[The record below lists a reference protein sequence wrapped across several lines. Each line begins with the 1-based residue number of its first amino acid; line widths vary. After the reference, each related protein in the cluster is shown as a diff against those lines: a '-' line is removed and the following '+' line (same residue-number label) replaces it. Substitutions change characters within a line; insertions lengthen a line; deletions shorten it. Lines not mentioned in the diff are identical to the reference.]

1 MTSYGDLLKTVFAVG
16 VFAFSTLAEAQTIGL
31 PQQPMSI
38 TKVGNGDDG
47 TDLEGAEP
55 ITSGPIWET
64 RIEAVERLKSLNV
77 RAIPGMSYVIPE
89 LETTKLLMA
98 KQDAGSNGPQGLET
112 TPDGKK
118 VYARTFAE
126 PHAATRFFPIALT
139 LDKNQLVALHIHE
152 ALHRALPERIREN
165 ESTVAQ
171 LTLAMTSPDATF
183 DRVNRLVAIYLGTP
197 TEATEAA
204 AVAVHAKVKP
214 KLVDAIGKAPK
225 RTQFQY
231 EYRMQ
236 QFAGRGGVF
245 IPAPDYNDTMHG
257 FGLMASPWGVKKYGD
272 LLIEP
277 QVRGKLYYLLAT
289 AALSRAYDNYSLGP
303 IDLEARLAVSSD
315 ENQEAVSYGPF
326 VRASLK
332 SLDGVLGKY
341 DRDVY
346 TLGAFYD
353 SSGDASYF
361 NAKVSVSLPTKGSNR
376 NVYVSSGDGI
386 ALDIGQNDSFDTEFN
401 TILTVG
407 ATTGWKWKRARLGIA
422 NELHLS
428 NGYRS
433 SASFRQSGG
442 SFTESVSDRGRFTL
456 WTVGPEIAFRAGRFG
471 MDVYAKRLMNESK
484 AENLTSLGDAIGRG
498 SGQGEVGT
506 HITFDL

>member
-1 MTSYGDLLKTVFAVG
+1 MTTYKKLFKTLTAAG
-16 VFAFSTLAEAQTIGL
+16 AMALSTLAQAQTIGL
-31 PQQPMSI
+31 PEQPMSI

-64 RIEAVERLKSLNV
+64 RIDAVEKLKSLNV
-77 RAIPGMSYVIPE
+77 RAVPGMSYVIPE

-112 TPDGKK
+112 TPDGKR

-126 PHAATRFFPIALT
+126 PHAATRFFPVALT

-183 DRVNRLVAIYLGTP
+183 DRVNRLVGIYLETP
-197 TEATEAA
+197 AATTEAA
-204 AVAVHAKVKP
+204 AIAVQAKVRP
-214 KLVDAIGKAPK
+214 KLVDAIGKTPK

-236 QFAGRGGVF
+236 QLASRGGVF
-245 IPAPDYNDTMHG
+245 VPSLDHNSTMHG
-257 FGLMASPWGVKKYGD
+257 FGLAASPWGVKKYGD

-277 QVRGKLYYLLAT
+277 QVRGKLYYLMAYAT
-289 AALSRAYDNYSLGP
+289 LSSAYENYSLGP
-303 IDLEARLAVSSD
+303 IDLEARLAVSNEGS
-315 ENQEAVSYGPF
+315 EQAVSYGPF

-332 SLDGVLGKY
+332 SLDAVLGEY

-346 TLGAFYD
+346 SVGAYYD
-353 SSGDASYF
+353 SVGESSYF
-361 NAKVSVSLPTKGSNR
+361 NAKVAVSLPGKSSNR
-376 NVYVSSGDGI
+376 ELYVETSDSYYDFGRD
-386 ALDIGQNDSFDTEFN
+386 DSFDTEFN

-407 ATTGWKWKRARLGIA
+407 ATTGWNWKRTRLGIA
-422 NELHLS
+422 SEFHLS

-433 SASFRQSGG
+433 SATFRQSGW
-442 SFTESVSDRGRFTL
+442 SATESVSDRSRFTL
-456 WTVGPEIAFRAGRFG
+456 WTVGPEFAFRAGRFG
-471 MDVYAKRLMNESK
+471 WDVYAKRVMNESK
-484 AENLTSLGDAIGRG
+484 TENLTSLGDAIGRG